1 MAQRT
6 TQIIPAPFL
15 FDVPYFSE
23 TQITT
28 ITCLVAVYHKAEAT
42 VKLRI
47 LGIGK
52 KVHVRKMD
60 EDTAIELASEMLGE
74 VIVFVVATATLY
86 FEYRRQCRKEIMK
99 EETQNDRLT
108 ELEEVIVRLQG
119 QITEQSSQIKQI
131 KHMLEISNSEIP
143 ETITDKKS
151 GLVLRV
157 EKKNKQLGIEI
168 V

>member
-1 MAQRT
+1 
-6 TQIIPAPFL
+6 
-15 FDVPYFSE
+15 
-23 TQITT
+23 
-28 ITCLVAVYHKAEAT
+28 VYHKAEAT

-86 FEYRRQCRKEIMK
+86 FEYRRQCRKDIMK
-99 EETQNDRLT
+99 EEKQNDRLT

-119 QITEQSSQIKQI
+119 QMTEQSSQIEQI
-131 KHMLEISNSEIP
+131 KHILEIGNSDVP
-143 ETITDKKS
+143 ATITDKKS

-157 EKKNKQLGIEI
+157 EKKNKLGVEI